1 MFTSQQPLLI
11 MICWPVS
18 SKLYTSKLPLHL
30 QMIHLTPC
38 SSPSLPPSLP
48 TYNIKC
54 LFSYLNRYLASLYF
68 GTIFHIWYMNGEKES
83 YRQKKSERTFFAFK
97 VSHTI
102 FSRYYVVKHYVVC
115 TVLFVLHNMQWWKI
129 HKHYLHT
136 CTILRYF

>member
-1 MFTSQQPLLI
+1 MLTCQFKTLHIKIASASANDTPNTLL
-11 MICWPVS
+11 
-18 SKLYTSKLPLHL
+18 LA
-30 QMIHLTPC
+30 
-38 SSPSLPPSLP
+38 LPPSLP

-129 HKHYLHT
+129 HTHYLHT